1 MRERGDTI
9 AEGAAERA
17 RLVRLCAY
25 LTGDAQAAED
35 LAQETLVEA
44 WRHAHKLHD
53 PHGREPWLRAIA
65 RNVCLRW
72 RQRRRHEASH
82 LAPTE
87 PDADDAPPDQ
97 ARQAAA
103 ADLEIALERSEL
115 ADLLDR
121 ALALLPP
128 TTRDVL
134 VARYIDE
141 SPHGEIAARLG
152 LSESAV
158 KMQVARGKLTLRR
171 VLTTQFPAEA
181 QAFGVSVPD
190 TAGEQET
197 RIWCPICGRR
207 RLVGRF
213 DRGVRQ
219 FALRCPA
226 CTGIFNTGG
235 DEMWPAPLDTISGF
249 KPALSRLLAWGT
261 AYWHGRAGGN
271 IPCQNCGRVVPCRTE
286 RYDDLDGTDLLGGY
300 YVAYTDC
307 PSCGPPLQAA
317 LGGIALGLPACQ
329 RFWRAH
335 PRMRTLVE
343 REVEAG
349 GRAALVTR
357 FESVTGGATLD
368 VIFTRDTFE
377 VIGIHGDPR
386 G

>member
-1 MRERGDTI
+1 MRDRGDTI
-9 AEGAAERA
+9 AEWAAERA
-17 RLVRLCAY
+17 RIVRLCAH

-53 PHGREPWLRAIA
+53 PRGREPWLRAIA

-72 RQRRRHEASH
+72 RQRRRHEAGH

-87 PDADDAPPDQ
+87 PDGNDAPPDR

-103 ADLEIALERSEL
+103 ADLEIALERGEL

-181 QAFGVSVPD
+181 QALGVSVPE
-190 TAGEQET
+190 TAGERET
-197 RIWCPICGRR
+197 RIWCPICGRG

-213 DRGVRQ
+213 DRGARQ

-226 CTGIFNTGG
+226 CTGMFTTGG
-235 DEMWPAPLDTISGF
+235 DALWPASLDTITGF

-271 IPCQNCGRVVPCRTE
+271 IPCQH
-286 RYDDLDGTDLLGGY
+286 
-300 YVAYTDC
+300 
-307 PSCGPPLQAA
+307 
-317 LGGIALGLPACQ
+317 LPASSRPCPAC
-329 RFWRAH
+329 WRGARPIGTAAPEGTSPASTAGVSSPAGRGGTMIWTVRIYWPAITSPTPTARPAARPCNRRSEASPWGCLRANASGARTRACVRWSSGRSRREGA
-335 PRMRTLVE
+335 PRW
-343 REVEAG
+343 
-349 GRAALVTR
+349 
-357 FESVTGGATLD
+357 
-368 VIFTRDTFE
+368 
-377 VIGIHGDPR
+377 
-386 G
+386 

>member
-17 RLVRLCAY
+17 RLVRLCAH

-53 PHGREPWLRAIA
+53 PRGREPWLRAIA

-72 RQRRRHEASH
+72 RQRRRHEAGH

-87 PDADDAPPDQ
+87 PDADDAPPDR
-97 ARQAAA
+97 ARQAA
-103 ADLEIALERSEL
+103 ADLEIALERGEL

-181 QAFGVSVPD
+181 RALGVSVPD
-190 TAGEQET
+190 TAGERET
-197 RIWCPICGRR
+197 RIWCPICGRG

-213 DRGVRQ
+213 DRGARR

-226 CTGIFNTGG
+226 CTGMFTTGG
-235 DEMWPAPLDTISGF
+235 DALWPASLDTITGF

-271 IPCQNCGRVVPCRTE
+271 IPCQHCGRVVPCRTG
-286 RYDDLDGTDLLGGY
+286 RYDDLDGADLLAGY
-300 YVAYTDC
+300 YVAYADC
-307 PSCGPPLQAA
+307 PSCGPPLQSP
-317 LGGIALGLPACQ
+317 LGGIALGLPAGQ

-357 FESVTGGATLD
+357 FESVTGGAALD
-368 VIFTRDTFE
+368 VIFARDTFE